1 LRSFDAD
8 SSQSRHGFTGI
19 LESVYA
25 AGPRVEQGFLE
36 RVAKLDDS
44 SEPMA
49 ETYRRIRSLANEQ
62 GIPRPSY
69 ERIRRQLNTTR
80 LRPDERKRARTL
92 VFELAYNTRQADH
105 VVADL
110 LRLLE

>member
-1 LRSFDAD
+1 
-8 SSQSRHGFTGI
+8 
-19 LESVYA
+19 VYT
-25 AGPRVEQGFLE
+25 AGPRVQQSFLE
-36 RVAKLDDS
+36 RVAKLDDR

-49 ETYRRIRSLANEQ
+49 ETYRRIRSLSREQ

-69 ERIRRQLNTTR
+69 ERIRRHLRTTR
-80 LRPDERKRARTL
+80 LSVEERKRARTL

-105 VVADL
+105 VLADL